1 MIKTEKE
8 IEKYIKELKEK
19 DLSLLEAKY
28 NEMKDKMVEYNK
40 NLSLLKSVF
49 NFNKDIVS
57 SFIKNLSFYN
67 EYLYCC
73 TEQNGKICMGE
84 PFGQLVNKNSIFPKH
99 IQDIAIQCFES
110 FYSEEMYNI
119 FINIENE
126 LICLKFKK
134 KNCTEKKDN
143 HWFKYT
149 SKEVFISK
157 IEDFI
162 KI

>member
-19 DLSLLEAKY
+19 DLSLLETKY
-28 NEMKDKMVEYNK
+28 NEMKDEMLEYNK

-57 SFIKNLSFYN
+57 SFIKNLSVYN

-73 TEQNGKICMGE
+73 TEQDGKICMGE
-84 PFGQLVNKNSIFPKH
+84 PFGQLINKNSIFPKH

-110 FYSEEMYNI
+110 FYSEEMHNI

-126 LICLKFKK
+126 LVCLKFKK
-134 KNCTEKKDN
+134 KDHTEKRTIIGLNTLQK
-143 HWFKYT
+143 KCLY
-149 SKEVFISK
+149 
-157 IEDFI
+157 
-162 KI
+162 